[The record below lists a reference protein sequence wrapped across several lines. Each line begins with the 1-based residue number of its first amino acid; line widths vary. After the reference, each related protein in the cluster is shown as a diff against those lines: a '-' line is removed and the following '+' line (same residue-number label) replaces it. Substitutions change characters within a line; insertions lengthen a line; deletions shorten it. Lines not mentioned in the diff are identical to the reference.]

1 MLPVWNRNE
10 GNLLAV
16 QGRLAQSQAGVTQAR
31 VRARERL
38 TATFQRYRNAR
49 RQLDLYEKQVLPDA
63 RTALEQVERV
73 YEVRGE
79 RFFETL
85 DARRVLSQARI
96 DYVQALGDAWQAV
109 SEIESL
115 IQSPR

>member
-1 MLPVWNRNE
+1 
-10 GNLLAV
+10 
-16 QGRLAQSQAGVTQAR
+16 LAQAQAGVGQAR

-38 TATFQRYRNAR
+38 TAAYQRYRNAR
-49 RQLDLYEKQVLPDA
+49 RQVDLYEKQVLADA
-63 RTALEQVERV
+63 RTALEQVEKV
-73 YEVRGE
+73 YEARGE

-96 DYVQALGDAWQAV
+96 DYVQALGDTWQAV

-115 IQSPR
+115 VQAPR